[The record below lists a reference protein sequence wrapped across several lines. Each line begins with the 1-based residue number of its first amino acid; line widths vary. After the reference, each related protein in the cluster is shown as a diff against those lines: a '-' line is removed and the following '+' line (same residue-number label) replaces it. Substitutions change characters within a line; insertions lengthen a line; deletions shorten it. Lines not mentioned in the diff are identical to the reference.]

1 MSKITDKLREYRT
14 AGYYTEFEY
23 HWTMTVDL
31 DRCTGCEACVVAC
44 QAENNLPIVGE
55 KRMRQGREMK
65 WIRVER
71 YWDDEKAYPD
81 ARLNFIPML
90 CQHCDEAPCE
100 IACPVFATY
109 HNQDGLNA
117 QVYNRCIGTRTCAVY
132 CPYEVRFFNWF
143 TYTWDEPLE
152 KQLNPDVTVREK
164 GVMEKCTFCIQ
175 RINRAKDRARDDD
188 RRVEDGEVQPAC
200 AQACPTD
207 AIVFGDRNDPESAV
221 SRKMQDPRAYEVL
234 KELNTAPSVI
244 YLKNA
249 RDPLPGSGEEDHHA
263 EESDAHAARERGRPA
278 LDTRGEARR
287 RESEA
292 RRASGAPEPINAG
305 KTVA

>member
-14 AGYYTEFEY
+14 PGYYKQFEY

-31 DRCTGCEACVVAC
+31 DSCTGCEACVVAC

-65 WIRVER
+65 WIRIER
-71 YWDDEKAYPD
+71 YWDDSKYPD
-81 ARLNFIPML
+81 VRLNFIPML

-152 KQLNPDVTVREK
+152 QQLNPDVTVREK
-164 GVMEKCTFCIQ
+164 GVMEKCTFCVQ
-175 RINRAKDRARDDD
+175 RINRAKDLARDED
-188 RRVEDGEVQPAC
+188 RKVVDGEVQPAC

-207 AIVFGDRNDPESAV
+207 AIVFGDRNDPDSAV

-244 YLKNA
+244 YLQNA
-249 RDPLPGSGEEDHHA
+249 RAPLPDSREEKDHSA
-263 EESDAHAARERGRPA
+263 ESDSHAAWERGRPA
-278 LDTRGEARR
+278 LDTRGEARP
-287 RESEA
+287 RESGA
-292 RRASGAPEPINAG
+292 GAASGAPEPINAG
-305 KTVA
+305 KAVA